1 MNETR
6 NVVYTASIPVRY
18 ASIAG
23 LAGVLALTVSPVQTA
38 GASMPNPVTLSAL
51 EMFLSRPT
59 AVHPYRASRQLE
71 ASGSGQRGWLD
82 VHTDF
87 TVASGLT
94 YEVMAE
100 GGSGYIRT
108 RVLRSLLN
116 EEQRLIAQGKEST
129 VAISTGNYE
138 FRPEGIN
145 DEGLGV
151 VSLRPLRKD
160 RSLINGRMF
169 LTILNGDLVRVE
181 GRLARN
187 PSFWLTGVNVV
198 RSYQRIEDAIMPVS
212 LETNGR
218 LRLLGSS
225 SLRMT
230 YHYSHI
236 DERVV
241 GNTE

>member
-1 MNETR
+1 MNGTR
-6 NVVYTASIPVRY
+6 TVEDTASIPVRY
-18 ASIAG
+18 ASIAA
-23 LAGVLALTVSPVQTA
+23 LAGLVALTVSPVQTA
-38 GASMPNPVTLSAL
+38 GASMPNPATLSAL
-51 EMFLSRPT
+51 EMFLARPT
-59 AVHPYRASRQLE
+59 AVHPYRASRRLE

-87 TVASGLT
+87 TVASGLK
-94 YEVMAE
+94 YEVTAE

-138 FRPEGIN
+138 FRPEGVN
-145 DEGLGV
+145 DEGLAV
-151 VSLRPLRKD
+151 VSMRPLRRD

-187 PSFWLTGVNVV
+187 PSFWLSRVNVV
-198 RSYQRIEDAIMPVS
+198 RSYQRIEGAIMPVS
-212 LETNGR
+212 LETDGR

-225 SLRMT
+225 SLSMT
-230 YHYSHI
+230 YRYLQV
-236 DERVV
+236 DERPVQH
-241 GNTE
+241 

>member
-1 MNETR
+1 MTGTR
-6 NVVYTASIPVRY
+6 TIEDTSSIPVRY
-18 ASIAG
+18 VSIAA
-23 LAGVLALTVSPVQTA
+23 LAGVLALTLSPVQTA
-38 GASMPNPVTLSAL
+38 GASMPNPATVLAL
-51 EMFLSRPT
+51 EMFLSQPT
-59 AVHPYRASRQLE
+59 AVHPYRASRRLE

-87 TVASGLT
+87 TVASGLK
-94 YEVMAE
+94 YEVTAE

-129 VAISTGNYE
+129 VAISTANYE
-138 FRPEGIN
+138 FRPEGVN
-145 DEGLGV
+145 DEGLAV

-160 RSLINGRMF
+160 RSLIDGRMF
-169 LTILNGDLVRVE
+169 LAILKGDLVRVE

-187 PSFWLTGVNVV
+187 PSFWLARVNVV
-198 RSYQRIEDAIMPVS
+198 RSYQRIEGAIMPVS
-212 LETNGR
+212 LETDGR

-230 YHYSHI
+230 YRYWQI
-236 DERVV
+236 DERPVRH
-241 GNTE
+241 

>member
-1 MNETR
+1 MNGTR
-6 NVVYTASIPVRY
+6 TIEDTASIPVRY
-18 ASIAG
+18 ASIAA

-38 GASMPNPVTLSAL
+38 GASMPNPATLSAL

-59 AVHPYRASRQLE
+59 AVHPYRASRRLE

-87 TVASGLT
+87 TMASGLK
-94 YEVMAE
+94 YEVTAE

-138 FRPEGIN
+138 FRPEGVN
-145 DEGLGV
+145 EEGLAV

-181 GRLARN
+181 GRLAKN
-187 PSFWLTGVNVV
+187 PSFWLARVNVV
-198 RSYQRIEDAIMPVS
+198 RSYQRIEGAIMPVS
-212 LETNGR
+212 LETDGR

-230 YHYSHI
+230 YRYWQI
-236 DERVV
+236 DERPVQH
-241 GNTE
+241 

>member
-1 MNETR
+1 MNGTHT
-6 NVVYTASIPVRY
+6 VAYTASIQVRY

-23 LAGVLALTVSPVQTA
+23 LAGVLALTVSLVQTA
-38 GASMPNPVTLSAL
+38 GASMPNPATLSAL
-51 EMFLSRPT
+51 EMFLSQPT
-59 AVHPYRASRQLE
+59 AVHPYRASRRLE

-82 VHTDF
+82 ARTDF
-87 TVASGLT
+87 TLASGLK
-94 YEVMAE
+94 YEVTAE

-129 VAISTGNYE
+129 VAISTVNYE
-138 FRPEGIN
+138 FRPEGVN
-145 DEGLGV
+145 DEGLAV
-151 VSLRPLRKD
+151 VTLRPLRKD

-187 PSFWLTGVNVV
+187 PSFWLTRVNVV
-198 RSYQRIEDAIMPVS
+198 RSYQRIEGAIMPVS
-212 LETNGR
+212 LETDGR
-218 LRLLGSS
+218 LRLLGPS

-230 YHYSHI
+230 YRYWQI
-236 DERVV
+236 DDRPVRH
-241 GNTE
+241 